1 MAWVMLGCT
10 LLIIIC
16 LGGGRMLAAIVGVA
30 TLMAVSIIAIVS
42 LLGTRL
48 GL

>member
-1 MAWVMLGCT
+1 MVWVILGCT

-16 LGGGRMLAAIVGVA
+16 LGGGRMLAGIIGVA
-30 TLMAVSIIAIVS
+30 LLIAVSTIGIVA
-42 LLGTRL
+42 LLNIRP